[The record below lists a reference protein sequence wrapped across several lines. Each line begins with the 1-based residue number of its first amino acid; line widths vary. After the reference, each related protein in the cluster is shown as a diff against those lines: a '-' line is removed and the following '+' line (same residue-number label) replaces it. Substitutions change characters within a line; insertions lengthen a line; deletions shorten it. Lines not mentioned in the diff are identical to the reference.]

1 MVQLGPQPGLRLE
14 EREGKGRGLV
24 TTYSLEVREGK
35 GRGLVTYLGLQEG
48 QFVCEYAGEVI
59 GEEVARRRTSRQTR
73 FYRCSC
79 FICFLHLH
87 FPVLT

>member
-1 MVQLGPQPGLRLE
+1 MVQLGPQPGLVVE

-24 TTYSLEVREGK
+24 TSYSLM
-35 GRGLVTYLGLQEG
+35 EG

-73 FYRCSC
+73 SEGCLYV
-79 FICFLHLH
+79 
-87 FPVLT
+87 FPRPHVPLTRPSSYSSVWVGSV